1 MKIYFEV
8 PFHSTAWGGGNQ
20 FLKYLIKNLRS
31 LNFITTNPEKA
42 DIIFFNSHH
51 CIAEIINLKK
61 KYNKKIFIQRIDGP
75 MSYRGIKGNKE
86 ET

>member
-31 LNFITTNPEKA
+31 LNFITTNPEKLISFSLIV
-42 DIIFFNSHH
+42 IIV
-51 CIAEIINLKK
+51 
-61 KYNKKIFIQRIDGP
+61 
-75 MSYRGIKGNKE
+75 
-86 ET
+86 